1 MKKNADTFTEYF
13 RHAIWWIFKGC
24 NLVPVAIFY
33 SSWLYVIYSVNT
45 NISLATKIYCVGY
58 LIIYWSQIRF
68 FLKGEKMESHMIN

>member
-45 NISLATKIYCVGY
+45 NILLATKIYCVPY
-58 LIIYWSQIRF
+58 NLLITNSIF
-68 FLKGEKMESHMIN
+68 FKKVEKWKDTW